1 MSQEDS
7 SIKISETNGEIS
19 LGGESATETI
29 RIWFDCNC
37 PYCRRHWL
45 DNLDDYVRRIEAG
58 ELRLVMIPVA
68 FLTTYSVEIG
78 SLLFALAPYGA
89 GLYLDVF
96 RDAIFHGISE
106 SEGNDE
112 DAVSAKVGELF
123 KNIIQPYLK
132 ENGLPLDDFAKK
144 MAAVQTEKI
153 KGNTERAF
161 EKGINGVPHIE

>member
-1 MSQEDS
+1 MSQETK
-7 SIKISETNGEIS
+7 KIAIAETGGEIH
-19 LGGESATETI
+19 LGGEDAKKTI

-37 PYCRRHWL
+37 PYCRRHWI
-45 DNLDDYVRRIEAG
+45 DNLDNYIAKIEAG
-58 ELRLVMIPVA
+58 ELHLVMIPVA
-68 FLTTYSVEIG
+68 FLTTYSVEAG
-78 SLLFALAPYGA
+78 SLLFGMVPYGA

-112 DAVSAKVGELF
+112 AAVSAKIGALF
-123 KNIIQPYLK
+123 ENIIKPYLK
-132 ENGLPLDDFAKK
+132 ENNLSQEDFAKNT
-144 MAAVQTEKI
+144 AAISTEKI